1 MLQCSNS
8 GKAKDLAR
16 SYWKHVYLT
25 FSFFL
30 SNKNSKLN
38 ATKKHIFYEKKWSWQ
53 MGFLGNISFDAIF
66 NTNNSV
72 GCGNVLFFSGNR
84 TT

>member
-16 SYWKHVYLT
+16 SYWKHIYLT
-25 FSFFL
+25 FSLSL

-38 ATKKHIFYEKKWSWQ
+38 ATKKHIFYEKSGLDKW
-53 MGFLGNISFDAIF
+53 GF
-66 NTNNSV
+66 
-72 GCGNVLFFSGNR
+72 
-84 TT
+84 